1 MTRERLRNRRLPEVL
16 EFQAMGMRL
25 TGSVSRYPD
34 GRPGEIFIDNHKA
47 GSGVATLARDMAIAV
62 SFRPATRCRRRRDRR
77 CAATATASRSARSAC
92 CSTLL
97 RGIRHDRRAGDAQLR
112 ALLLER
118 YSQQYLDDFIRRRT
132 ETARQMVQS
141 FVRRAKMTPQEERA

>member
-77 CAATATASRSARSAC
+77 ALCRDSDGQPLSPLGV
-92 CSTLL
+92 LL
-97 RGIRHDRRAGDAQLR
+97 DLIAGDSA
-112 ALLLER
+112 
-118 YSQQYLDDFIRRRT
+118 
-132 ETARQMVQS
+132 
-141 FVRRAKMTPQEERA
+141 